1 MFGTDTKGQ
10 EQSSLPG
17 FSRSSTI
24 DPTIRSHILQGL
36 RDREDDQYNGKGRMQ
51 DKVGVITGVGPL
63 NGIGTATAKLFAKE
77 GARHLYLLDIQDES
91 LNKLK
96 EWLEDNYPKTKTTT
110 IVGDCTSSLVIED
123 LLNQVIDQE
132 DKLDFFF
139 ANAGLRHIK
148 PSLPSHLDEKTKSFL
163 ELNLFLRPVDQVGE
177 EEFRE
182 LIRVNMM
189 SAFLAI
195 KYGSQAMLHTSPKK
209 GKDVPA
215 GSIVLTSSIAGLK
228 AKAGT
233 LGYSASKAAINSLA
247 QTAAY
252 DLMGKGV
259 RVNAIAPGLIETDMT
274 RPLFILAQAA
284 GSLDQM
290 GSLNPLQRQGLP
302 SEVAQTALF
311 LASDDSSYINGQVIP
326 VDGGLSAGLPYNKSD
341 IRSSSCA

>member
-1 MFGTDTKGQ
+1 MPHRI
-10 EQSSLPG
+10 L
-17 FSRSSTI
+17 RS
-24 DPTIRSHILQGL
+24 
-36 RDREDDQYNGKGRMQ
+36 
-51 DKVGVITGVGPL
+51 
-63 NGIGTATAKLFAKE
+63 
-77 GARHLYLLDIQDES
+77 
-91 LNKLK
+91 
-96 EWLEDNYPKTKTTT
+96 TTY
-110 IVGDCTSSLVIED
+110 D
-123 LLNQVIDQE
+123 
-132 DKLDFFF
+132 
-139 ANAGLRHIK
+139 
-148 PSLPSHLDEKTKSFL
+148 
-163 ELNLFLRPVDQVGE
+163 
-177 EEFRE
+177 
-182 LIRVNMM
+182 
-189 SAFLAI
+189 SAVLAI

-215 GSIVLTSSIAGLK
+215 GSIVLTSSIDCMVSIAGLK

-259 RVNAIAPGLIETDMT
+259 ARVNAIALGLIETDMT